1 MSNGTDKR
9 NHPRRLL
16 KEEIY
21 CYLDGTRFDAGSHDI
36 SAGGL
41 FLKTNSTVPIGS
53 VIALVFKQGDP
64 AVNPIFLLGM
74 VVRHQTEPVAGIGMQ
89 WTRAITSGP
98 PLVLEQFLDARMGI
112 ADANVLEEA
121 GHPREP
127 SRSVFRF
134 PVGTFGGPQAAAPPP
149 PKPAPTPPR
158 PAPTQHP
165 APWEPESNRPVPPPP
180 SRPVMRTPTRRGFS
194 DASKFLSQH
203 EVSVVRSDGKKEK
216 RRVKPLEEHVT
227 KLSDTAQPGPLSL
240 MVRRSDTLPPTNLAA
255 KLVLGGRAM
264 DATITGLGLKGM
276 YLRVPCKPPPPGKQ
290 VGVLF
295 ELPSKG
301 GSVPI
306 DCTCKLLFVDTDDES
321 PMPGLELEVVRY
333 EEKGMKGILYTYLKW
348 LTFRSLKQPQ

>member
-1 MSNGTDKR
+1 MSTGTDKR

-53 VIALVFKQGDP
+53 VIALVFKQAGGP

-74 VVRHQTEPVAGIGMQ
+74 VVRHQTEPVGGIGLQ
-89 WTRAITSGP
+89 WTRAISSGP
-98 PLVLEQFLDARMGI
+98 ALVLEQFLEARMSITG
-112 ADANVLEEA
+112 ATVVEEA

-127 SRSVFRF
+127 SRSVYRF
-134 PVGTFGGPQAAAPPP
+134 PVGTFGGPQAAAPPS
-149 PKPAPTPPR
+149 PPR
-158 PAPTQHP
+158 PAPKP
-165 APWEPESNRPVPPPP
+165 EPPPWEPERTHTPPPP
-180 SRPVMRTPTRRGFS
+180 PRPAMKAPTRRGFS

-203 EVSVVRSDGKKEK
+203 EVAVVRSDGKKEE

-227 KLSDTAQPGPLSL
+227 KLSDTAEPGPLSL

-255 KLVLGGRAM
+255 RLVVAGRSF
-264 DATITGLGLKGM
+264 DATITGIGLKGM
-276 YLRVPCKPPPPGKQ
+276 YLRVAGNPPPLGKE

-301 GSVPI
+301 GSVPV
-306 DCTCKLLFVDTDDES
+306 DCTCKLLFIDRDDES
-321 PMPGLELEVVRY
+321 PHPGLELEVVRY

-348 LTFRSLKQPQ
+348 LTFRSLKQGQ